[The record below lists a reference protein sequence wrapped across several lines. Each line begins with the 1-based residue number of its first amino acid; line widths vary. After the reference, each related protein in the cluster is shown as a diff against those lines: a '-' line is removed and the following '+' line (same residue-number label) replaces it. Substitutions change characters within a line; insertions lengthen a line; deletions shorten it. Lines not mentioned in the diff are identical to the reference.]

1 MLALIDRARHIAERA
16 IDWAAIA
23 VFTGIFACMFVQV
36 ILRYAFDSPLTWS
49 EELARYLMIWC
60 AFLGWVIA
68 SRHDSHLAMTFVVDK
83 APRRTRAAVRIAIEA
98 ATLLFAWVLGRRGL
112 QLAVGSWDIENVAVP
127 FNLGVVYLIEP
138 IAAMAIALYAA
149 GNLVA
154 ALRDIFVA
162 ASASDPPATESAP

>member
-1 MLALIDRARHIAERA
+1 MLALIACARRIAERA

-23 VFTGIFACMFVQV
+23 VFTGIFACIFVQV

-60 AFLGWVIA
+60 AFLGWVVA

-83 APRRTRAAVRIAIEA
+83 APRRTRAAIRIAIET
-98 ATLLFAWVLGRRGL
+98 ATIFFAWVLGGRGL
-112 QLAVGSWDIENVAVP
+112 QLAINSWDIENVAVP

-138 IAAMAIALYAA
+138 IAAIAIALYAA
-149 GNLVA
+149 GNLVV
-154 ALRDIFVA
+154 ALREWFIA
-162 ASASDPPATESAP
+162 APAAQQRATGAE

>member
-1 MLALIDRARHIAERA
+1 VFALIARARRVAERA

-68 SRHDSHLAMTFVVDK
+68 SRHDSHLAMTYVLDK
-83 APRRTRAAVRIAIEA
+83 APRRTRAAVRITIEA
-98 ATLLFAWVLGRRGL
+98 ATLLFAWVLGQRGL

-138 IAAMAIALYAA
+138 IAATAIALYAA

-154 ALRDIFVA
+154 ALRELLVA
-162 ASASDPPATESAP
+162 APASDPPVQESSP

>member
-1 MLALIDRARHIAERA
+1 LIARARHVAERA

-23 VFTGIFACMFVQV
+23 VFTGIFACIFMQV

-68 SRHDSHLAMTFVVDK
+68 SRHDSHLAMTYVIDK
-83 APRRTRAAVRIAIEA
+83 APRRARAAVRITIEA
-98 ATLLFAWVLGRRGL
+98 ATLLFAWVLGQRGL

-138 IAAMAIALYAA
+138 IAATAIALYAA
-149 GNLVA
+149 GKLVA
-154 ALRDIFVA
+154 ALRELFVA
-162 ASASDPPATESAP
+162 APASDPPVQESSP

>member
-1 MLALIDRARHIAERA
+1 M
-16 IDWAAIA
+16 
-23 VFTGIFACMFVQV
+23 QV

-68 SRHDSHLAMTFVVDK
+68 SRHHSHLAMTYVIDK
-83 APRRTRAAVRIAIEA
+83 APRRARAAVRITIEA
-98 ATLLFAWVLGRRGL
+98 ATLLFAWVLGQRGL

-138 IAAMAIALYAA
+138 IAATAIALYAA

-154 ALRDIFVA
+154 ALRELFVA
-162 ASASDPPATESAP
+162 APASDPPVQESSP